1 MGEEDEGRV
10 DRISSLPDAVLGD
23 IISLLPA
30 DEGARTQILASKWRH
45 LWLSAPLNL
54 DCADLLARYSDHG
67 IGEHAAGVVSR
78 ILSSHSGPGRRLRME
93 GDHFG
98 LEVATNTMDSWLRSG
113 TLDNLQELQLGYY
126 STEAPLPSYTFRFA
140 PTLRVATIKKCNLPD
155 GTIQGLHF
163 PLLKHLG
170 LDYVSIS
177 ECSLHSLIAGCPAL
191 DCLLMLQSIDF
202 RCLRINSRTL
212 RSIGVDNDNSV
223 YPNRVHLEE
232 LIVENAPS
240 LEKLLRLHYGTGLH
254 VSVVSAPQLETIGY
268 LSDGDYWFQDNPYSK
283 LVFGSTIIQGLHVDK
298 LAMVILTVKT
308 LAVQMKTLCLDT
320 VIQLM
325 TCFPCLEMLYIQ
337 IKASMSRPSNLWGR
351 KHPDLIQC
359 LDIRLKKIVLDSYRG
374 IKSQVNFV
382 TFFVLNARMLELLIL
397 EVLSEHYNQ
406 EFLAEQRTELQLE
419 KRASIGARIHF
430 TTRKCVRRPKDIK
443 HVRDLD
449 SVDPFSVEC

>member
-113 TLDNLQELQLGYY
+113 ALDNLQELQLGYY

-155 GTIQGLHF
+155 G
-163 PLLKHLG
+163 
-170 LDYVSIS
+170 
-177 ECSLHSLIAGCPAL
+177 
-191 DCLLMLQSIDF
+191 
-202 RCLRINSRTL
+202 TL

-254 VSVVSAPQLETIGY
+254 ISVVSAPQLETIGY

-283 LVFGSTIIQGLHVDK
+283 LVFGSTIIQVPL
-298 LAMVILTVKT
+298 IL
-308 LAVQMKTLCLDT
+308 
-320 VIQLM
+320 
-325 TCFPCLEMLYIQ
+325 
-337 IKASMSRPSNLWGR
+337 
-351 KHPDLIQC
+351 
-359 LDIRLKKIVLDSYRG
+359 RLFKF
-374 IKSQVNFV
+374 NFV
-382 TFFVLNARMLELLIL
+382 
-397 EVLSEHYNQ
+397 
-406 EFLAEQRTELQLE
+406 
-419 KRASIGARIHF
+419 
-430 TTRKCVRRPKDIK
+430 C
-443 HVRDLD
+443 
-449 SVDPFSVEC
+449 